1 MASLMENL
9 MTILEN
15 EISEYE
21 NLVVLSTQKTPVIIQ
36 GDLHALQQIT
46 DEEQI
51 VVGRI
56 QHLERKREE
65 VIGDIANVINKDV
78 EELKLV
84 NLIEMLQD
92 RPQES
97 GRLAGIHDELKDV
110 VHRMERVNDQ
120 NRELIK
126 NAMEMIEFDMTVIQS
141 LKAAPETANYT
152 KGAYMSGDKMGGRLN
167 GGFDAKQ

>member
-1 MASLMENL
+1 

-78 EELKLV
+78 KELKLKSLIDMMDSQPKEKQRLSDV
-84 NLIEMLQD
+84 YKRLQDTITIMRQVNEHNGELIQLSLEMVEFDLNLIQSM
-92 RPQES
+92 
-97 GRLAGIHDELKDV
+97 RL
-110 VHRMERVNDQ
+110 
-120 NRELIK
+120 
-126 NAMEMIEFDMTVIQS
+126 
-141 LKAAPETANYT
+141 APETANYNRGAENAGNFMGHSRGSFDT
-152 KGAYMSGDKMGGRLN
+152 K
-167 GGFDAKQ
+167 Q

>member
-1 MASLMENL
+1 MENL
-9 MTILEN
+9 MLILEN
-15 EISEYE
+15 EVSEYE

-36 GDLHALQQIT
+36 GDLNALQTIT

-78 EELKLV
+78 NDLKLV
-84 NLIEMLQD
+84 NLIEMLRN
-92 RPQES
+92 RPEES
-97 GRLAGIHDELKDV
+97 GRLAKVHDELKDV
-110 VHRMERVNDQ
+110 VHRMERVNEQ

-126 NAMEMIEFDMTVIQS
+126 NALEMIEFDMTVIQS

-152 KGAYMSGDKMGGRLN
+152 KGAYMAGETIGRN
-167 GGFDAKQ
+167 KGRFDAKQ

>member
-15 EISEYE
+15 ETSEYE

-36 GDLHALQQIT
+36 GDLNALQTIT

-56 QHLERKREE
+56 QHLERNREE

-78 EELKLV
+78 NDLKLV
-84 NLIEMLQD
+84 NLIEMLRD
-92 RPQES
+92 RPGECT
-97 GRLAGIHDELKDV
+97 RLSKVHDELKDV
-110 VHRMERVNDQ
+110 VHRMERVNEQ

-126 NAMEMIEFDMTVIQS
+126 NALEMIEFDMTVIQS
-141 LKAAPETANYT
+141 MKAAPETANYT
-152 KGAYMSGDKMGGRLN
+152 KSAYRVGETMGRN
-167 GGFDAKQ
+167 TGGFDAKQ

>member
-9 MTILEN
+9 MLILEN
-15 EISEYE
+15 EVSEYE

-36 GDLHALQQIT
+36 GDLNALQKIT

-56 QHLERKREE
+56 QHLERNREE
-65 VIGDIANVINKDV
+65 VLGDIANVINKDV
-78 EELKLV
+78 KDLKLV
-84 NLIEMLQD
+84 NLIEMLRD

-97 GRLAGIHDELKDV
+97 GRLAKIHDELKDV
-110 VHRMERVNDQ
+110 VHRMGRINEQ
-120 NRELIK
+120 NRELIQ
-126 NAMEMIEFDMTVIQS
+126 NALEMIEFDMTVVQS

-152 KGAYMSGDKMGGRLN
+152 KGAYMAGDVMGRN
-167 GGFDAKQ
+167 SGGFDAKQ

>member
-9 MTILEN
+9 MLILEN
-15 EISEYE
+15 EVSEYE

-36 GDLHALQQIT
+36 GDLNALQTIT

-56 QHLERKREE
+56 QHLERNREE

-78 EELKLV
+78 NDLKLV
-84 NLIEMLQD
+84 NLIEMLRD
-92 RPQES
+92 RPEECT
-97 GRLAGIHDELKDV
+97 RLSKAHDELKDV
-110 VHRMERVNDQ
+110 VHRMERVNEQ

-126 NAMEMIEFDMTVIQS
+126 NALEMIEFDMTVIQS
-141 LKAAPETANYT
+141 MKAAPETANYT
-152 KGAYMSGDKMGGRLN
+152 KGAYRVGETMGRSV

>member
-9 MTILEN
+9 MDVLES
-15 EISEYE
+15 EASEYE
-21 NLVVLSTQKTPVIIQ
+21 ILVGLSTKKTPIIIQ
-36 GDLHALQQIT
+36 GDLAALQQIT

-56 QHLERKREE
+56 QRLERKREE

-78 EELKLV
+78 ADLKLV
-84 NLIEMLQD
+84 NLIEMLRE
-92 RPQES
+92 RPEES
-97 GRLAGIHDELKDV
+97 GKLAGIHDKLKDV

-126 NAMEMIEFDMTVIQS
+126 NALEMVEFDLNVIQS
-141 LKAAPETANYT
+141 MKAAPETANYNR
-152 KGAYMSGDKMGGRLN
+152 GAYSTGNVMGVSEGS
-167 GGFDAKQ
+167 FDAKQ

>member
-9 MTILEN
+9 ITVLEN

-21 NLVVLSTQKTPVIIQ
+21 ILVGLSTKKTPVIIT
-36 GDLHALQQIT
+36 GDLEALQQIT

-56 QHLERKREE
+56 QHLEKKREE

-78 EELKLV
+78 DDLKLV
-84 NLIEMLQD
+84 NLIEMLRD

-97 GRLAGIHDELKDV
+97 GRLMMVHDNLKSV
-110 VHRMERVNDQ
+110 VHQMERINEQ

-126 NAMEMIEFDMTVIQS
+126 NALEMVEFDMNVIQS
-141 LKAAPETANYT
+141 LKAAPATANYN
-152 KGAYMSGDKMGGRLN
+152 KGAYASGDAIGVNEGR
-167 GGFDAKQ
+167 FDAKQ

>member
-9 MTILEN
+9 ITVLES
-15 EISEYE
+15 EASEYE
-21 NLVVLSTQKTPVIIQ
+21 ILVGLSTKKTPIIIQ
-36 GDLHALQQIT
+36 GDLTALQQIT

-56 QHLERKREE
+56 QHLERQREE

-78 EELKLV
+78 EDLKLV
-84 NLIEMLQD
+84 NLIEMLRE
-92 RPQES
+92 RPAES
-97 GRLAGIHDELKDV
+97 GRLAEVHDKLKDV

-126 NAMEMIEFDMTVIQS
+126 NALEMVEFDMNIIQS
-141 LKAAPETANYT
+141 MRTAPETANYN
-152 KGAYMSGDKMGGRLN
+152 KGAYSTGNVMGVNEGR
-167 GGFDAKQ
+167 FDAKQ